1 MTEHADV
8 LADFDEATFTHDGK
22 TRTVYRMG
30 TGPAVIVIHEMPGL
44 TPLVADFGRRVGVA
58 RPVGE
63 SACGGDGAIAPCCTE
78 LVFHE

>member
-1 MTEHADV
+1 MPDPLDGFTER
-8 LADFDEATFTHDGK
+8 TFSHDGT
-22 TRTVYRMG
+22 TRPVYCAG
-30 TGPAVIVIHEMPGL
+30 SGPAVIVIHEMPGL